1 MHPWGVMRSRE
12 NSHRPG
18 AIPFCRNLCPGSVR
32 HAGPHTS
39 ACPLASLASAASLCS
54 LLSWRRKALG
64 SAHLRRAARL
74 ARACGLAVRVRLG
87 NCIPRLHRSALRARS
102 AGGIAVSLPSSGC
115 DGALTRP
122 GNKKDRLSC
131 TPYLPYLARRGRG
144 GAPHI
149 ATARRRKRVSCKQ
162 NLRCEPLSALRLFRL
177 TR

>member
-1 MHPWGVMRSRE
+1 MHPWGVMRSGE

-18 AIPFCRNLCPGSVR
+18 AILGLPKPLPG
-32 HAGPHTS
+32 H
-39 ACPLASLASAASLCS
+39 
-54 LLSWRRKALG
+54 RKASG
-64 SAHLRRAARL
+64 SAHLSQAAHI
-74 ARACGLAVRVRLG
+74 ARVFGLGVRVRLG

-102 AGGIAVSLPSSGC
+102 EGGIAVSLPSSVC

-131 TPYLPYLARRGRG
+131 TPYLPYLARRGRR

-149 ATARRRKRVSCKQ
+149 ATAHRRKRVSCKQ

-177 TR
+177 TCVPRPKTGM